1 MMKKSI
7 KKIGC
12 ALIMTMSLSMLSA
25 CGKDEVN
32 QDKFIDKYASYC
44 ELGEYKGVEFTKT
57 QTEVTSDMVQ
67 AKIDELLATY
77 TVSEEVTT
85 GTAANGDTVNI
96 DFVGSIDGVE
106 FEGGSTQ
113 GAGYE
118 LTLGS
123 GSMIDG
129 FEEQIVGHDVGETFD
144 INVTFP
150 EDYGSTDLAGKDAVF
165 AITINSL
172 IVKTVPEY
180 NDQFVATYT
189 DYTTVTDY
197 EQSIIDELTADAVE
211 YDAYY
216 NKIAIMSVVVS
227 GTTVN
232 EYPEKEMKELIDDT
246 MSDVSADA
254 SEYGYDLETYV
265 IAKYGM
271 ASEEDFRTYITGV
284 VEDYMREKIVVCAIA
299 KAENIRVTDAEV
311 DVYRLEMIANTG
323 LTGDGEFDETYS
335 AEDVIYYALA
345 DKVSSFLV
353 ENGTPATATDAQ

>member
-12 ALIMTMSLSMLSA
+12 ALILTMGLSMLSG
-25 CGKDEVN
+25 CGSDEVN
-32 QDKFIDKYASYC
+32 QDKYIDKYAGYC
-44 ELGEYKGVEFTKT
+44 TLGEYKGVAFDKT
-57 QTEVTSDMVQ
+57 QTEVTSEMVQ
-67 AKIDELLATY
+67 AQVDELLATY
-77 TVSEEVTT
+77 TVSEEATT
-85 GTAANGDTVNI
+85 GTVKNGDVVNI

-118 LTLGS
+118 LTIGS

-129 FEEQIVGHDVGETFD
+129 FEEQIIGHDVGETFD

-150 EDYGSTDLAGKDAVF
+150 DDYGSVELAGRDAVF
-165 AITINSL
+165 SITINSL

-189 DYTTVTDY
+189 DYTSVTEY
-197 EQSIIDELTADAVE
+197 EQSIIDQLTADALE

-227 GTTVN
+227 GTTIN

-246 MSDVSADA
+246 MSDVSEDA
-254 SEYGYDLETYV
+254 AEYGYDLETYV

-271 ASEEDFRTYITGV
+271 ASEEDFRTYISGV

-311 DVYRLEMIANTG
+311 DAYRLEMISNTG
-323 LTGDGEFDETYS
+323 LTGEGEFDETYS
-335 AEDVIYYALA
+335 AEDVVYYALA
-345 DKVSSFLV
+345 DKVSTFLV